1 MSTSLSAI
9 AQKLR
14 EKRAAN
20 EAANAAKAEAER
32 LELTARADAAVEKA
46 MQTVEANR
54 ASDPHFVVNR
64 VAQLPTNWWGSQY
77 DAVVEAIGAEQVQA
91 FQTALN
97 TLLTSPNGDI
107 KMASLRLQ
115 DLMKDKLQL
124 STLLNPAIMKAIV
137 EKLSSARG
145 QALIEQKTRASTA
158 STNKVN
164 RAQAAEALEDL
175 LGG

>member
-14 EKRAAN
+14 EKRAAS

-46 MQTVEANR
+46 MQTIEANR

-77 DAVVEAIGAEQVQA
+77 DAVVEAIGAEQVEQ

-158 STNKVN
+158 STNKIN

>member
-14 EKRAAN
+14 EKRAAS
-20 EAANAAKAEAER
+20 EAASAAKAEAER

-115 DLMKDKLQL
+115 DLMKEKLQL

-175 LGG
+175 LGS